1 MRSVAEQSWFT
12 QRPRLPSLAVALDL
26 LARLAAVD
34 PRQRPDQL
42 LLARVL
48 PGDGLHRVVARR
60 LTHALY
66 PFHRDRRECRNQRK
80 HLKRKRL
87 PPNSL
92 PMTDSIVDD
101 AASIERA
108 HVAFVRGSCGLRVFR
123 ARRDCRAGACTCHG
137 FNRSSGRWLPVGK
150 AGLIAGWVRRTSSV
164 SDPLPSVVRN
174 HDLRPVT
181 DISCH
186 PVLAASTWSCCK
198 PTVPGYASAFSMRRS
213 GISHIKATPT

>member
-1 MRSVAEQSWFT
+1 MRSIPVQSWFT
-12 QRPRLPSLAVALDL
+12 QRPRRPYHAVALDL

-92 PMTDSIVDD
+92 PMTDSLVDD

-108 HVAFVRGSCGLRVFR
+108 HGAFVRGSCGLRVFR

-164 SDPLPSVVRN
+164 SDPEQPLVLCEYQWQEAVAHP
-174 HDLRPVT
+174 PF
-181 DISCH
+181 SCI
-186 PVLAASTWSCCK
+186 PFQATSAA
-198 PTVPGYASAFSMRRS
+198 RRRARLES
-213 GISHIKATPT
+213 PAWQ